1 MGSYRGNV
9 LSQGSVWGTDFVLG
23 FSQARL
29 ELRRLRDTSYAL
41 ALTYLEVMSIS
52 SANLE
57 YVARSFP
64 KEEAVIEDY
73 SMRLAARTNILRVAE
88 FVRQC
93 GSTEKAFEAFRAV
106 GDHHKPGERMEK
118 AARYHAALK
127 QRRIAAGL
135 EEDDDGSP
143 GASPLGNGWGGVL
156 GDNDHNHGSPIAVA
170 GGENFFPS
178 AADSAVA
185 PSEPSENGG
194 GGGDDVT
201 TAALTAAVQTLD
213 ERMGRLEELLS
224 RVARHQLGLPDSAP
238 VLPPPVLDGRSTP
251 QGFAEEIPQ
260 QNPLELFES
269 EERAEATRLLE

>member
-1 MGSYRGNV
+1 M
-9 LSQGSVWGTDFVLG
+9 
-23 FSQARL
+23 

-64 KEEAVIEDY
+64 NEEAVIEDY

-93 GSTEKAFEAFRAV
+93 GSIDKAFEAFRAV

-118 AARYHAALK
+118 AARYHAASK
-127 QRRIAAGL
+127 QRRVAAGL
-135 EEDDDGSP
+135 EDDDDGSP

-170 GGENFFPS
+170 GGGHNFFPS
-178 AADSAVA
+178 AADSAVS

-194 GGGDDVT
+194 GGAGGGGGGDEST

-238 VLPPPVLDGRSTP
+238 VLPPRVPDGRSTP

-269 EERAEATRLLE
+269 QGREEATRLLKQESADFT